1 MLNAKS
7 FKAMGFETLS
17 DLEAFLDREDVK
29 TLIGDKYDH
38 YRELW
43 LETFDRKVNKAEKV
57 KIKGRFNWLALLS
70 YIIWAAYRK
79 MYAHY
84 LAFLFLMA
92 ALTFAEVYFGFEV
105 PSGAF
110 VGMFI
115 ALALMSKDFY
125 FGNLVEYVK
134 KLDAMDE
141 GERES
146 YIALRA
152 GTSKL
157 YAWLALPV
165 FLAVLI
171 GSAIVASVISTGV
184 AVPGP

>member
-1 MLNAKS
+1 
-7 FKAMGFETLS
+7 
-17 DLEAFLDREDVK
+17 
-29 TLIGDKYDH
+29 
-38 YRELW
+38 
-43 LETFDRKVNKAEKV
+43 
-57 KIKGRFNWLALLS
+57 
-70 YIIWAAYRK
+70 

-92 ALTFAEVYFGFEV
+92 ALTFAEVYLGFEV

-110 VGMFI
+110 AGMFI
-115 ALALMSKDFY
+115 VLALMSKDFY
-125 FGNLVEYVK
+125 LGNLVEHVK

-171 GSAIVASVISTGV
+171 GSAIVASVISTGG
-184 AVPGP
+184 AVPGL